1 MQNGQFTEQ
10 LCDGEGADRC
20 HCLLLFLPF
29 GRRFH
34 QTAFLFHT
42 RRSATDTRLHSS
54 ASLSEAHLRFPSP
67 STHAKGSISE
77 ALPPQHL
84 YRISSIPIHKAFYE
98 TMERLAAVSSH
109 AAVAVGRLGRNAA
122 MAPQP
127 KRSHLASS
135 PTYSIFSIGR
145 KQIRDSEW
153 VLLDMMRDVLH
164 NEKDVMRSTV
174 ATSRFSPKYQT

>member
-1 MQNGQFTEQ
+1 
-10 LCDGEGADRC
+10 
-20 HCLLLFLPF
+20 
-29 GRRFH
+29 
-34 QTAFLFHT
+34 
-42 RRSATDTRLHSS
+42 
-54 ASLSEAHLRFPSP
+54 
-67 STHAKGSISE
+67 
-77 ALPPQHL
+77 
-84 YRISSIPIHKAFYE
+84 
-98 TMERLAAVSSH
+98 MERLAAVSAH

-164 NEKDVMRSTV
+164 NETDVMRSTV
-174 ATSRFSPKYQT
+174 ATSRFSLKYQT